1 MNKFSIGTILDNNSE
16 AAVVVIGNDV
26 IHLDSLLAATGNED
40 LPGGFGLSEM
50 LDHWDVWLLRL
61 KSVVDTFENNVSIRN
76 ACEIEAVSEVTWL
89 PPIQRP
95 RELICMGTN
104 YAGHA
109 AEVSSDPLKAP
120 YSFIKTTSNTL
131 RGSGATITLLDVA
144 QMNDWD
150 VIGRAARHVE
160 EGRAMDYVAGYTII
174 NDVSARDW
182 VASSPKFLGIDW
194 VVGKSIDGYAPIA
207 SMCAEIFVT
216 QKLPVP
222 TELANRLLPAAAFV
236 LCTQKSKLGRI
247 QP

>member
-1 MNKFSIGTILDNNSE
+1 VSKFSMGAILGNHGN

-26 IHLDSLLAATGNED
+26 IRLNSLLAATGNED

-50 LDHWDVWLLRL
+50 LDHWDVWLPRRLR
-61 KSVVDTFENNVSIRN
+61 R
-76 ACEIEAVSEVTWL
+76 WL
-89 PPIQRP
+89 
-95 RELICMGTN
+95 
-104 YAGHA
+104 H
-109 AEVSSDPLKAP
+109 D
-120 YSFIKTTSNTL
+120 
-131 RGSGATITLLDVA
+131 
-144 QMNDWD
+144 
-150 VIGRAARHVE
+150 
-160 EGRAMDYVAGYTII
+160 I

-194 VVGKSIDGYAPIA
+194 MVGKSIDGYAPIA
-207 SMCAEIFVT
+207 SMCAESFLT

>member
-1 MNKFSIGTILDNNSE
+1 MSKFSMGAILGNHGN

-26 IHLDSLLAATGNED
+26 IRLNSLLVATGNED

-50 LDHWDVWLLRL
+50 LDHWDVGA
-61 KSVVDTFENNVSIRN
+61 FENNVSIRN

-95 RELICMGTN
+95 RKLICMGTN

-109 AEVSSDPLKAP
+109 AEVSTDPLKAP

-131 RGSGATITLLDVA
+131 RGSGATITLLDIA
-144 QMNDWD
+144 QMNDWEVELTV

-207 SMCAEIFVT
+207 SMCAESFVT

>member
-1 MNKFSIGTILDNNSE
+1 M
-16 AAVVVIGNDV
+16 
-26 IHLDSLLAATGNED
+26 LAATGNED

-61 KSVVDTFENNVSIRN
+61 KSVVDAFENNVSIRN
-76 ACEIEAVSEVTWL
+76 ACEIELVSDVTWL

-95 RELICMGTN
+95 RKLICMGTN
-104 YAGHA
+104 YARHA

-131 RGSGATITLLDVA
+131 RGSGATITLLDIA